1 MLNAVTI
8 VVLILGGIGAGVALC
23 RKKEVIRIADRVA
36 LGAVF
41 VLLFLLGLDMGSR
54 GDVISNISEV
64 GLEAGMISLAAMLG
78 SLAATS
84 VVWVIWFRKREGEE

>member
-8 VVLILGGIGAGVALC
+8 VVLILSGIGAGVAL
-23 RKKEVIRIADRVA
+23 RPKKAVITIADRVA
-36 LGAVF
+36 LCAVF
-41 VLLFLLGLDMGSR
+41 ALLFLLGLDMGSR
-54 GDVISNISEV
+54 GDVISNISKV

-84 VVWVIWFRKREGEE
+84 VVWVIWFRKGEGED